1 MQAGNEV
8 LLTRAGSISDNNNN
22 SNSNNV
28 VLCCVVLWCDVMWC
42 NGTKIYM
49 FLAFFYLY
57 KSYLLGG
64 LGAKMWWK
72 TFDQSRTVIWTLFL
86 KITKWWENFYTIWC
100 SIHKT
105 DKMFWMSI
113 ATTIKK
119 ERNWKEKEK
128 LVKSWKFDN
137 PRNGEGW
144 WLPFYNSI
152 DFSISVFFFLQSSQF
167 QID

>member
-1 MQAGNEV
+1 
-8 LLTRAGSISDNNNN
+8 
-22 SNSNNV
+22 
-28 VLCCVVLWCDVMWC
+28 MWC

-49 FLAFFYLY
+49 FLSFFYLY
-57 KSYLLGG
+57 RSYLLGG

-86 KITKWWENFYTIWC
+86 KKTKWWENFYTIWC

-105 DKMFWMSI
+105 DKMYWMSI

-119 ERNWKEKEK
+119 ERICKEKERF
-128 LVKSWKFDN
+128 VKSWKFDN

-152 DFSISVFFFLQSSQF
+152 DFSISVFLFFAEQPISNWLITSKTLFAAILRDKMSTYF
-167 QID
+167 LSGKIK